1 MTRDD
6 LAKYLKEMYTN
17 AKEGEQVL
25 NIHLFGIKYGQY
37 ILKHNYKPK
46 EIVQAAGMKVSYAT
60 EVNKGVNLSKYV
72 ALKNED
78 KK

>member
-1 MTRDD
+1 MTRDE
-6 LAKYLKEMYTN
+6 LARCLKEMYTN
-17 AKEGEQVL
+17 AREGEQVL

-72 ALKNED
+72 VFKNENNQ
-78 KK
+78 